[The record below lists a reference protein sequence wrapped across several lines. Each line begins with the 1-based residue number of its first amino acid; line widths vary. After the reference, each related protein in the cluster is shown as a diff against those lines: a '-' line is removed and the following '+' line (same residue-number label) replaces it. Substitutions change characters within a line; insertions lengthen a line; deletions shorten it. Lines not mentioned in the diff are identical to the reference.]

1 MLAFFR
7 HHEAEAAIEMVRG
20 LDTAMLVSWFMPAAR
35 RDAEGNEFRRNML
48 FGARATLGP
57 LLSKLK
63 GLRAV
68 PWMASHSERASHV
81 DRVLARSGE
90 IVVLQRLVALERY
103 GLATSTFKA
112 RNHIE
117 LFVSRDDAE
126 NEEREALRELL
137 DSKQLRERDPEFEER
152 HSEVTRRVERYVRI
166 WRGHFIEYD
175 NDWEVV
181 RHYRREAE
189 FQFAHAFAEYESLPD
204 DALIGGA
211 PFALWRK
218 AATEAGARV
227 LMHMQFAAR
236 LQDLNRSLNL
246 RDLNTIFVST
256 SDAHRVLVESGLT
269 EPQAHEFAAATT
281 MTERMADEDEHEI
294 PAPFYV
300 ALGDRYRLL
309 PCFGTMLNPY
319 TDLVRSLRRRHRT
332 DWDRAVAGRETIFRN
347 DLRQLFPSARF
358 VVPTS
363 GTTLRRRDGS
373 VLTDIDAVVLDQQTG
388 ALALMQLKW
397 FDIVGFSL
405 RERHSRHMNLARAN
419 DWITKVNRWLEE
431 RDTAQLAAD
440 LRITLPANA
449 RPLVFVINRYGTHF
463 TRGGTDGSSAAWMGW
478 ARLVKRMGQLQSEPD
493 PIGRLYREC
502 QHWTP
507 SPALEPSRKRFELP
521 ELTVDLTVG

>member
-7 HHEAEAAIEMVRG
+7 HHEAEAVIEMVRG
-20 LDTAMLVSWFMPAAR
+20 LDTAMLVSWFMPAAQ

-48 FGARATLGP
+48 FGARATVGP

-68 PWMASHSERASHV
+68 PWIASHSDRASHV

-90 IVVLQRLVALERY
+90 IVVLQRLMALERY
-103 GLATSTFKA
+103 GLAITRLRA
-112 RNHIE
+112 HNHIE

-126 NEEREALRELL
+126 EEEREALRELL
-137 DSKQLRERDPEFEER
+137 YSQQPERDSEFDER
-152 HSEVTRRVERYVRI
+152 HQEVTKRIERYARI

-175 NDWEVV
+175 NDWEIVQ
-181 RHYRREAE
+181 HYRREAE
-189 FQFAHAFAEYESLPD
+189 FQFAHSFAEYEALPE

-246 RDLNTIFVST
+246 RDLNTIFVAT

-269 EPQAHEFAAATT
+269 QSQANEFAAATT
-281 MTERMADEDEHEI
+281 MTERMPDEDVHEI

-300 ALGDRYRLL
+300 ALGERYRLL

-332 DWDRAVAGRETIFRN
+332 DWDRAVAGREAIFRN
-347 DLRQLFPSARF
+347 DLRQLFAEPRF
-358 VVPTS
+358 VIPTS
-363 GTTLRRRDGS
+363 GATLRRRDGS

-388 ALALMQLKW
+388 TLALMQLKW

-405 RERHSRHMNLARAN
+405 RERHSRHMNLVRAN
-419 DWITKVNRWLEE
+419 DWIAKVNRWLEE
-431 RDTAQLAAD
+431 RDTPQLAAD
-440 LRITLPANA
+440 LRISLPANA
-449 RPLVFVINRYGTHF
+449 RPLVFVINRYGTRF
-463 TRGGTDGSSAAWMGW
+463 ARTEADGSSAAWMGW
-478 ARLVKRMGQLQSEPD
+478 ARLVKRIGQLRSEPD
-493 PIGRLYREC
+493 PIARLHSEC
-502 QHWTP
+502 QHRTEP
-507 SPALEPSRKRFELP
+507 PATAPSRRRFELS